1 MGKALDELRKKIY
14 GSANPDQTTTKA
26 IQAKALEIRSPSPAK
41 TTTTKT
47 SGKSSFPSFSTK
59 KTSGTRKT
67 WSQVSSRMS
76 ELENSLKADKDEL
89 DRLDNNL
96 VASPSSTN
104 LAAYNRVAE
113 RYQSSIAEYNSLVN
127 DYDYYQSLE
136 GLRDRQKQAA
146 QERDSAHQAFLNLYA
161 LESNPGATGTKIA
174 SAGKYKSSS
183 EAQKAWKKAEAD
195 YNSALQDYYKA
206 ENEAKLKS
214 LKRNVS
220 TKSLY
225 NKAKDLESDLK
236 TVQTMAETT
245 NITGTSN
252 SKDLASFRKK
262 YGLTGSAY
270 DIQKALQ
277 KKLDSV
283 TKSLE
288 DSGFS
293 YERISGFEQRE
304 ESEKA
309 YKKKQAEWTEFAEKH
324 PVLSSAA
331 SVLASPFQGVDFVKM
346 VSSSGKNSDETNLDT
361 YVPPNSYDADI
372 VNFVNTVRGTVS
384 DELEKNTDWEIFG
397 QNVAS
402 FLYQTGLSIA
412 ESAGQVAALGPG
424 ATFVMG
430 SSAAANQAADVIQRG
445 GTTKQAFLGGLTAGI
460 AEGLFEKVSIERLL
474 DPTKFSTK
482 TVKDTLLSLAKQGGV
497 EASEESLTEISN
509 ILTDAAIM
517 SKDSSYELSVQA
529 YMQAGMTEDEARKKA
544 FEDSVSQVVLAG
556 AGGFLSGVTLAG
568 ARVSIGKAVD
578 TANASLV
585 GAQLNR
591 QLSNG
596 VDTSV
601 RSEIQKGLNAPD
613 GSEARLL
620 AESAQKQIDAK
631 KRVTNATLGRLVWA
645 NQGEEAKVF
654 QEVYANQSENATPE
668 AQEVLKKA
676 SQEMQMT
683 GTLTFATA
691 SELRSQAAK
700 QETGGD
706 TTAQTEESTKAANPT
721 ATVEST
727 TVTAFTDMG
736 MPLKTAR
743 RKAEVVQKLMDGDAV
758 SNSEIDSIDPKNP
771 VTKQAFS
778 RITGVE
784 FPEGRIGDSQLYNL
798 YRSAKDVKTTQ
809 QVQTDVDSA
818 AEQAAA
824 ASGYEPA
831 PASIDSASQEMYT
844 ADEDTQAESQ
854 PRTIGDMLSGMT
866 VNPETQDRI
875 DEALDDLKSQV
886 DSLDIDLDGNPL
898 PSFSEFSER
907 YTAAFPDATEDQVRK
922 QYQAFRGDSQTLLFG
937 GHNLT
942 RKQFR
947 ELIRTQS
954 TVGAQMSDDQIDSLF
969 NQALLDSLGD
979 DAAVRILGSDEDKK
993 ADAESRKAKRSA
1005 ARVRKSRSELKL
1017 DNGKSINRSQF
1028 KAFFRDYYAAKGT
1041 ETTDSELDSLFD
1053 VLLSRQDNGE
1063 TVPYDAAMEKYLR
1076 GDTGNGDEGQGAV
1089 SVDSGLSGVSDESSG
1104 QQGAGVSEG
1113 AGRAQAESRERGN
1126 SRSQGQRS
1134 DEGVQPEARGV
1145 ALQSGDDGD
1154 SQEVKV
1160 YTPKKGPNQDAA
1172 DKLRKRI
1179 ELNPKAVKKVKVRGL
1194 KADPDALNR
1203 QFYTK
1208 AMKEAERGAA
1218 SIGFRVR
1225 VVVGKL
1231 VDQSGATANGMTDL
1245 RNKTMF
1251 VQADDPNYSFE
1262 QIFNHEKFHADVST
1276 DPRLREVAWQAVLSE
1291 LPTSVSE
1298 ADLGAQIE
1306 TQYGVSH
1313 GKVYQDTGDQQVY
1326 REEFLADLNAGM
1338 NRMRLPQKMFDILS
1352 KTVRE
1357 AEGRWS
1363 DRRVKNARQE
1373 EISLGKAQ
1381 DKAEKES
1388 SDSIKGRAFSVTTE
1402 MPWDEQI
1409 DNLENFDTRQALY
1422 IEETPN
1428 ILAEV
1433 GLRDLPMCMTKT
1445 HAEDIMHPKDPS
1457 NVHWHGLSPETV
1469 KRLPELLSKPAMILD
1484 SWTNRGDI
1492 IVVLTDSDS
1501 DGLPLVATIHPDG
1514 QATVDGVRGPAN
1526 FITSVY
1532 GRNNF
1537 GQRLGTASR
1546 NNFLYLALRNNS
1558 ILYWNKN
1565 RTEAL
1570 AQRFRLHLPTAM
1582 YKVPSDTILRDHSGA
1597 VKADAPD
1604 RMFSTND
1611 YGEEIPQFNN
1621 WNEAF
1626 LYYENEYDG
1635 KLAFAEPPVPGGEAE
1650 FGMVNADGDFVTFGT
1665 YPVTDKGL
1673 AKFNFDIEDHM
1684 EQEAEQLGLEELE
1697 GDDLSLDDG
1706 YYDDIYAE
1714 EQSERIDPNNPW
1726 RQQDPNL
1733 SDYDIRVQQDHE
1745 GFTPTDTPA
1754 FKAWFHDDSG
1764 ELTNPDGKPK
1774 IFMRGS
1780 VNSGSTVARP
1790 WSEARSG
1797 GIFFTTRQDI
1807 ATGYAEGS
1815 TVSDED
1821 SRVPSPMEVAKGP
1834 AGIGRDSRTE
1844 WRAEYVKSWK
1854 SAQNYLE
1861 EYFTNYD
1868 GDGVVLEGYNPETK
1882 RAVKFSNAKAF
1893 RLRTNLNSK
1902 EKFAKTGDVFTK
1914 WRTLGEYPKTA
1925 EGLDQFNRELG
1936 EIIRR
1941 ENLGIHG
1948 FGKYYLSAKH
1958 TLVVDA
1964 LYNTYMSIPK
1974 DQLPEAVREPTP
1986 SKRQHINNVARMAFQ
2001 NGYDCVVVKNVYD
2014 DGAIQNQYIV
2024 GDSRQ
2029 IKSVYNKGTWDSGDP
2044 DFKFSTSQN
2053 LDDFML
2059 SLEREYGEGVAH
2071 EMFRTLEQLERAKAR
2086 AEQRAADAEA
2096 AQQAAEWMANA
2107 EVEAARQEERDR
2119 ADQRLNQQRD
2129 AANERARRIRA
2140 KDRAAK
2146 VEAVRSARLAEQMN
2160 AGRTWAERL
2169 RRQQDRATETQNRMR
2184 QEAQQRQA
2192 EMRSAHETELDNTR
2206 LAERMNAGRT
2216 WARRLTREKNR
2227 AAEDRER
2234 RIQDHK
2240 LASED
2245 AKKAAQILRKYQ
2257 KGDTEKLSNDPVST
2271 LRDAYHKPAVS
2282 ESVRKAA
2289 EALRTVR
2296 RNMYRDFVNGTMAID
2311 DFSKLQTTDANAS
2324 VLLRNAISAN
2334 SIAQTIRQEN
2344 LVAKDGSVLDGQSLE
2359 DVAVCWTGSGKSRK
2373 YDDASQIIFQDY
2385 LLHRHNIDRM
2395 GIRENARKALE
2406 DFESEHSWL
2415 TSLDPREFSLLVA
2428 DENQTAMKYQ
2438 QLIESYQSAKN
2449 KPIFAGSDGSPL
2461 GAEYSR
2467 SMVEQY
2473 ETDYPW
2479 LKDKAETLYK
2489 WWDKFMREWVVGESL
2504 SQTEYETMHTLY
2516 PSYVPTYRKDK
2527 NGFAFGVNTFGGTA
2541 STRKGARK
2549 ATGGTSP
2556 VANVEDSFMRLMRQN
2571 VINQRANAVLRSIT
2585 DSAMLDEDGTFNGFA
2600 IFNWNDL
2607 TKAQKQAMAEDGVEG
2622 AVEAKTDQVAA
2633 KAIQNE
2639 GGGVYRVRSWNNGQ
2653 QVSAFVNE
2661 ELYKALD
2668 FAFNQKTGW
2677 FTRVGQLLT
2686 TPMKTAITGANP
2698 GFAIRNMIRDN
2709 LTAQVN
2715 SIAVV
2720 NSISGIKFEKYY
2732 ARAWSEMFKD
2742 SDHWKQFQALGG
2754 TNATWYNNEGGS
2766 YVDAIRK
2773 RSRAELNPINKT
2785 VAALSF
2791 IGERAESATRFAE
2804 YLATIDRLPGGDTY
2818 TNRMIGIKNAA
2829 EVTVDFSRKGTKG
2842 KAINAW
2848 VPYWNPAVQGIDK
2861 VFRTFFNQPTVA
2873 GKLKT
2878 LSRATLT
2885 TVPLDILL
2893 YAIYAYTG
2901 RKDDWEELNDRTKDT
2916 YYCIP
2921 IGDSHTFLK
2930 IPKSRDWGQLIG
2942 TPITRMLQGLDG
2954 REDPFKN
2961 YLEVSF
2967 IPNFVP
2973 PMLQDTLGF
2982 SWLYELGMNE
2992 DFAGRAIVPAPYSDM
3007 AKGDQWNGETSRYAK
3022 LIADIG
3028 NTFSQEDWLSPMQID
3043 YIIDDYFGDFGSMFH
3058 RLLSIEGPDKELPT
3072 EEQAQLVAEDL
3083 FGNWIADN
3091 RYSSS
3096 TVSDYYDMLDRVSQA
3111 VTAERNQNP
3120 DGYQD
3125 TPLYKLNSAFNATG
3139 SPVQTISD
3147 LNAQVRDLPDG
3158 PEKDAL
3164 KQEIIGYAQ
3173 DALDMYDKVM
3183 SGESTEPKM
3192 EMEYGKYG
3200 SDVSRELISLSEYAD
3215 DYAFQPTTYKPSS
3228 YEDPQ
3233 DDTREYVLKGDDEA
3247 QDKYREIY
3255 DDQYGSVMEEAIR
3268 SGEYRSSTPEERAEL
3283 LEAARDDVSKQAK
3296 DEFLDWL
3303 EKNRKSTLKD

>member
-14 GSANPDQTTTKA
+14 GSANPDQATTKSV
-26 IQAKALEIRSPSPAK
+26 QAKALEIRSPSSL
-41 TTTTKT
+41 KT
-47 SGKSSFPSFSTK
+47 SEKSSFSSFSTNK
-59 KTSGTRKT
+59 LSSKRQT

-76 ELENSLKADKDEL
+76 ELESSLKADKDEL

-113 RYQSSIAEYNSLVN
+113 RYQSSIAEYNSLVG

-146 QERDSAHQAFLNLYA
+146 EERDAAHQAFLNLYA
-161 LESNPGATGTKIA
+161 LESNPGESSGEIA
-174 SAGKYKSSS
+174 SAGKYKTSS
-183 EAQKAWKKAEAD
+183 EARNAWKQAEAE

-206 ENEAKLKS
+206 ENESKLKS
-214 LKRNVS
+214 LKSNVS
-220 TKSLY
+220 TKNLY

-245 NITGTSN
+245 SITGSSN
-252 SKDLASFRKK
+252 PDDLAAFRKK
-262 YGLTGSAY
+262 YGLTGSVY
-270 DIQKALQ
+270 DIQKAIQ
-277 KKLDSV
+277 KQLDSV
-283 TKSLE
+283 SKDLE
-288 DSGFS
+288 NSGFS
-293 YERISGFEQRE
+293 YERLSGFERRE
-304 ESEKA
+304 ESEKD

-346 VSSSGKNSDETNLDT
+346 VNSSGKNNNETNLDT
-361 YVPPNSYDADI
+361 YVPPNAYDADI

-384 DELEKNTDWEIFG
+384 DKLEKSTDWEIFG

-430 SSAAANQAADVIQRG
+430 SSAAAGQAADVIQRG

-460 AEGLFEKVSIERLL
+460 AEGLFEKVSVERLL

-482 TVKDTLLSLAKQGGV
+482 TVKDTLASLVKQGGV

-529 YMQAGMTEDEARKKA
+529 YMQDGLTEEEARKKA
-544 FEDSVSQVVLAG
+544 FEDSISQVVLAG
-556 AGGFLSGVTLAG
+556 AGGFLSGVTLSG
-568 ARVSIGKAVD
+568 ARISIGKAAD
-578 TANASLV
+578 TANASAV

-596 VDTSV
+596 VETSV
-601 RSEIQKGLNAPD
+601 RDEIQKGLNAPE
-613 GSEARLL
+613 GSEARTL
-620 AESAQKQIDAK
+620 AESAQKQLDTK

-645 NQGEEAKVF
+645 NQGEEAKAF
-654 QEVYANQSENATPE
+654 QTVYAKKAETPTPE
-668 AQEVLKKA
+668 AQDLLDKA
-676 SQEMQMT
+676 SQEMRET

-700 QETGGD
+700 QETGASTGD
-706 TTAQTEESTKAANPT
+706 QVAEATKAANPT
-721 ATVEST
+721 STVESPA
-727 TVTAFTDMG
+727 VTAFTDMG

-743 RKAEVVQKLMDGDAV
+743 RKAEVVQRLMDGEDV
-758 SNSEIDSIDPKNP
+758 KNSEIDSIDPKNP

-778 RITGVE
+778 RVTGVE
-784 FPEGRIGDSQLYNL
+784 FPEGRISSDQLYKL

-809 QVQTDVDSA
+809 QAQTDASFKAAEAGVSSLSEAPSPDVSVDST
-818 AEQAAA
+818 
-824 ASGYEPA
+824 SP
-831 PASIDSASQEMYT
+831 EMYT
-844 ADEDTQAESQ
+844 AVEGEDSEAQSQ
-854 PRTIGDMLSGMT
+854 TIEEMLRGMN

-875 DEALDDLKSQV
+875 DDALEDLKDRV
-886 DSLDIDLDGNPL
+886 DSLDIGPDGNPL

-922 QYQAFRGDSQTLLFG
+922 QYQAFRGDSQTLRFG

-942 RKQFR
+942 RNQFR
-947 ELIRTQS
+947 DLIRTQS
-954 TVGAQMSDDQIDSLF
+954 TLGADMTDEQIAALF
-969 NQALLDSLGD
+969 NQALMDSLGD
-979 DAAVRILGSDEDKK
+979 DAVIRVLGSDEDKK
-993 ADAESRKAKRSA
+993 ADSDSRKAKRA
-1005 ARVRKSRSELKL
+1005 ATRTRKSRNELTL
-1017 DNGKSINRSQF
+1017 DSGESINRDQF
-1028 KAFFRDYYAAKGT
+1028 KAFFKDYYAARGT
-1041 ETTDSELDSLFD
+1041 ETTDEGLDSLFD

-1076 GDTGNGDEGQGAV
+1076 GDTGNGDEGQGTV
-1089 SVDSGLSGVSDESSG
+1089 SDDSGLSGVSDKNSG
-1104 QQGAGVSEG
+1104 QQGPGVSKG
-1113 AGRAQAESRERGN
+1113 AGSSQAKGRERGN
-1126 SRSQGQRS
+1126 SGSQRQRANP
-1134 DEGVQPEARGV
+1134 GVQSETRGV
-1145 ALQSGDDGD
+1145 ERQAESGGD
-1154 SQEVKV
+1154 SSSEDGVKT
-1160 YTPKKGPNQDAA
+1160 YAPRRGLNQDDA
-1172 DKLRKRI
+1172 DKLQERI
-1179 ELNPKAVKKVKVRGL
+1179 KLNPNAVKKVKARGL
-1194 KADPDALNR
+1194 AEELNVLNR

-1208 AMKEAERGAA
+1208 AMRGAEKSA
-1218 SIGFRVR
+1218 TSVGFRVR
-1225 VVVGKL
+1225 VVVGRL
-1231 VDQSGATANGMTDL
+1231 VDQSGVTANGMTDL

-1251 VQADDPNYSFE
+1251 IQADDPNYSFE
-1262 QIFNHEKFHADVST
+1262 QLFNHELFHAAVAEDS
-1276 DPRLREVAWQAVLSE
+1276 RLRDVAWQSVLSK
-1291 LPTSVSE
+1291 LPQSVSE
-1298 ADLGAQIE
+1298 GELDTQIGI
-1306 TQYGVSH
+1306 QYGASH
-1313 GKVYQDTGDQQVY
+1313 GRVYQDTGDQQVY
-1326 REEFLADLNAGM
+1326 REEFLADLNGGM
-1338 NRMRLPQKMFDILS
+1338 NRMRLPQKLFDALS
-1352 KTVRE
+1352 KAVRE
-1357 AEGRWS
+1357 TEKRW
-1363 DRRVKNARQE
+1363 DERRAKSNRRS
-1373 EISLGKAQ
+1373 EIAAGEAQ
-1381 DKAEKES
+1381 DKESQES
-1388 SDSIKGRAFSVTTE
+1388 SDSIRGRAFSVTTE

-1445 HAEDIMHPKDPS
+1445 HAEDIMHPKSPS
-1457 NVHWHGLSPETV
+1457 NIHWHGLNPDTV

-1484 SWTNRGDI
+1484 SWTNRGDV
-1492 IVVLTDSDS
+1492 IVVLTESDS
-1501 DGLPLVATIHPDG
+1501 DGLPLVATIHPNG

-1582 YKVPSDTILRDHSGA
+1582 YKVPSDTILRDHSGS
-1597 VKADAPD
+1597 VKPGAPS

-1611 YGEEIPQFNN
+1611 YGEEIPQFNS

-1635 KLAFAEPPVPGGEAE
+1635 KLAFAEPPMPGGEVE
-1650 FGMVNADGDFVTFGT
+1650 FGMVNADGDFVTFKA
-1665 YPVTDKGL
+1665 YPVTDQGL
-1673 AKFNFDIEDHM
+1673 AKFNFDVEDLM
-1684 EQEAEQLGLEELE
+1684 DQEAEQLGLEELE
-1697 GDDLSLDDG
+1697 EGDFYSEDG
-1706 YYDDIYAE
+1706 YYDDLYAE
-1714 EQSERIDPNNPW
+1714 EQSERIDPNDPW

-1733 SDYDIRVQQDHE
+1733 SDYDIRVQLDRK

-1754 FKAWFHDDSG
+1754 FRAWFHDDSG

-1834 AGIGRDSRTE
+1834 AGVGRDSRTE
-1844 WRAEYVKSWK
+1844 WRAEYIKNWK

-1974 DQLPEAVREPTP
+1974 DQLPEAVREQTP

-2053 LDDFML
+2053 LDDFMQ

-2192 EMRSAHETELDNTR
+2192 EMRSKYETELDNTR

-2245 AKKAAQILRKYQ
+2245 AKKAAQVLRKYQ

-2289 EALRTVR
+2289 ETLRTVR

-2311 DFSKLQTTDANAS
+2311 DFSKFQTTDANAS

-2344 LVAKDGSVLDGQSLE
+2344 LVAKDGSVLDEQSLE

-2395 GIRENARKALE
+2395 GIREHARKALE
-2406 DFESEHSWL
+2406 DFEAEHSWL

-2461 GAEYSR
+2461 GAEYSQ

-2585 DSAMLDEDGTFNGFA
+2585 DSAMLDEDGTLNGFA
-2600 IFNWNDL
+2600 VFDWNDL
-2607 TKAQKQAMAEDGVEG
+2607 TEAQKQAMAEDGVEG
-2622 AVEAKTDQVAA
+2622 AVEAKTDQIAA

-2861 VFRTFFNQPTVA
+2861 VFRAFFNQPTVA

-2942 TPITRMLQGLDG
+2942 TPIMRMLQGLDG

-3125 TPLYKLNSAFNATG
+3125 APLYKLNSAFNTTG

-3247 QDKYREIY
+3247 QNKYREIY
-3255 DDQYGSVMEEAIR
+3255 DDQYGSVMEEAIQ
-3268 SGEYRSSTPEERAEL
+3268 SGGYRSSTPEERAAL